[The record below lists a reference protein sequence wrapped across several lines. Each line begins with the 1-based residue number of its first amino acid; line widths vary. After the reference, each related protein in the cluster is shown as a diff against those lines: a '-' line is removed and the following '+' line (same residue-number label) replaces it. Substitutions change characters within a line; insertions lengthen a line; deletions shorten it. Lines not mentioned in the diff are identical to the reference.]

1 MICPSPSIEMLC
13 RSFNF
18 AKTVLEALLLS
29 VGVPRCVAPGGRFR
43 MPHYSANGNQ
53 AVTPIS
59 LLLIPDDLYN
69 SLATSWADIW
79 EQLLKRVDVGA
90 TLVID
95 HASSENDKS
104 TLQPFCREEVIVRFA
119 PINSARSR
127 MPDNPMPGCSSVTNP
142 LPSSRML
149 TLMSLGK

>member
-1 MICPSPSIEMLC
+1 M
-13 RSFNF
+13 
-18 AKTVLEALLLS
+18 
-29 VGVPRCVAPGGRFR
+29 
-43 MPHYSANGNQ
+43 
-53 AVTPIS
+53 PIS
-59 LLLIPDDLYN
+59 LLLIPDYLYH
-69 SLATSWADIW
+69 SLATSGAAIW

-104 TLQPFCREEVIVRFA
+104 TLQPFCGEEVIVRFA